1 MADILAH
8 AKDTQESRIERCVA
22 LGTISSEIIEQN
34 QCFKLKDLAINGY
47 DVMNILSLKEGK
59 DVGAILQEVLGL
71 VMNGDLENDKVRLV
85 EYLTQKD
92 RGMLDNGE
100 TE

>member
-1 MADILAH
+1 
-8 AKDTQESRIERCVA
+8 
-22 LGTISSEIIEQN
+22 
-34 QCFKLKDLAINGY
+34 
-47 DVMNILSLKEGK
+47 MNILSLKEGK